1 MVSVFELLGIT
12 DERNEQIMEELKPAS
27 GIVRTE
33 EMAKRIIDVA
43 QGKPTNEVLYLGVV
57 LMLTIRMK

>member
-12 DERNEQIMEELKPAS
+12 DERYKQIMEELKPAS
-27 GIVRTE
+27 GIVIKG
-33 EMAKRIIDVA
+33 EMVKRIIDVA

-57 LMLTIRMK
+57 LMLTIRME